1 MSNFDFNVAHS
12 NPQDQTLIF
21 EIRKEMKIDIKQY
34 GQKSNRNM
42 SLLKLLKSLAIKAS
56 AFLTILLSSD
66 PNELCN
72 RKKVLLQEKQARNN
86 SKIFVE
92 EIIAKADK

>member
-1 MSNFDFNVAHS
+1 
-12 NPQDQTLIF
+12 
-21 EIRKEMKIDIKQY
+21 
-34 GQKSNRNM
+34 M

-56 AFLTILLSSD
+56 AFLTKLLSSD
-66 PNELCN
+66 SNELCD
-72 RKKVLLQEKQARNN
+72 RKKLLLQEKQARNN